1 MVHAI
6 DQKIIVT
13 GGAGFI
19 GSNFVL
25 QWIEKEKASVVTLDK
40 LTYAGNLNN
49 LAKLELNPRHTFI
62 KGDIL
67 DRNLV
72 GELLHKHSPKAIV
85 HFAAETHVDRSI
97 HHPESFVKANVS
109 GTCALLDEALKYWK
123 HLPPTNQEQF
133 RFLYVSTDEV
143 YGSLSADAKASKE
156 GDPYAPNSP
165 YAASKASAD
174 HFVRAYHRTYR
185 LPTITTYASNNFGPY
200 QFPEKLIP
208 LVIVNALQGQPLP
221 IYGDGLQIRNWLHVE
236 EHCQALRLLL
246 SKGVPGECYN
256 IGGQHEMTNKEL
268 VGMICDILD
277 KLKMDSP
284 CLPHSSLIKYVK
296 DRPGHDRRYALDS
309 SKILKQ
315 CGWRSSDDFKL
326 KLYQTVVWYL
336 DNLRWLEN
344 VVSGD
349 YRQWMNA
356 HYSEKESI

>member
-1 MVHAI
+1 MI
-6 DQKIIVT
+6 FVT

-19 GSNFVL
+19 GSNFIL
-25 QWIEKEKASVVTLDK
+25 QWIEKEKSSVLTLDK

-49 LAKLELNPRHTFI
+49 LANLELNSRHTFV
-62 KGDIL
+62 KGDIQ
-67 DRNLV
+67 DRHLV
-72 GELLHKHSPKAIV
+72 SELLKKHTPTAIV

-97 HHPESFVKANVS
+97 YNPEQFVKANVN
-109 GTCALLDEALKYWK
+109 GTCVLLDETLKYWK
-123 HLPPTNQEQF
+123 QLPSAEQESF

-143 YGSLSADAKASKE
+143 FGSLSSNARPSIE

-174 HFVRAYHRTYR
+174 HIVRAFHHTYKF
-185 LPTITTYASNNFGPY
+185 PTLTTYASNNFGPY

-221 IYGDGLQIRNWLHVE
+221 LYGDGLQIRNWLHVE
-236 EHCQALRLLL
+236 EHCQALRLVL

-256 IGGQHEMTNKEL
+256 IGGQHEVTNKEIVTL
-268 VGMICDILD
+268 ICDILD
-277 KLKMDSP
+277 GLRSDSQY
-284 CLPHSSLIKYVK
+284 LPHRSLIKHIK

-309 SKILKQ
+309 TKIAKKL
-315 CGWRSSDDFKL
+315 GWHSSSDLKA

-336 DNLRWLEN
+336 ENLRWVEN

-356 HYSEKESI
+356 HYSEKETV